1 MGISRRGFVVRL
13 ARFGAA
19 SIAVPALA
27 GCAAPPIARET
38 PRLRRIGYL
47 SGNARAS
54 VELLSAPFRQQLRE
68 LGYVEGR
75 DIALDFRVADNAVDR
90 LPALAAE
97 LVSIPVDVLVAEAA
111 PAQLAARDA
120 TRTIPIVLVLA
131 TDPVG
136 QGLIATLARPSGN
149 ITGVTTSSEAV
160 SGKRIELLKEMVP
173 GLRRVGVIWNANNA
187 AMLRLVQ
194 ETERAGRALGLETV
208 VFGIREPDELDA
220 AVATIA
226 AQHLDGFVMLPGL
239 SIIRDFHQVPELAA
253 KHRLPQAYSDIEI
266 AKAGGLMHLGAN
278 FAAMHRRAAGLVDK
292 ILKGARPADL
302 PVEQPTEF
310 DLVVNL
316 AMAERLGLSVPDSIL
331 RRATELVR

>member
-1 MGISRRGFVVRL
+1 
-13 ARFGAA
+13 
-19 SIAVPALA
+19 
-27 GCAAPPIARET
+27 
-38 PRLRRIGYL
+38 
-47 SGNARAS
+47 
-54 VELLSAPFRQQLRE
+54 
-68 LGYVEGR
+68 
-75 DIALDFRVADNAVDR
+75 
-90 LPALAAE
+90 
-97 LVSIPVDVLVAEAA
+97 
-111 PAQLAARDA
+111 
-120 TRTIPIVLVLA
+120 
-131 TDPVG
+131 
-136 QGLIATLARPSGN
+136 
-149 ITGVTTSSEAV
+149 
-160 SGKRIELLKEMVP
+160 MVP

-208 VFGIREPDELDA
+208 VFGIREPDEVDA

-316 AMAERLGLSVPDSIL
+316 AMAERLGLPVPDSIL
-331 RRATELVR
+331 RQATELVR